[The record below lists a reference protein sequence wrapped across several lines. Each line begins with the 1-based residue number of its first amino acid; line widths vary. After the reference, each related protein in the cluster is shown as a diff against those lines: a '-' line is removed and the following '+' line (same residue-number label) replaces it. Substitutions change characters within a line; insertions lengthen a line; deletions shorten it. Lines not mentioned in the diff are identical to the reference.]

1 MSSRSPP
8 VRLDPAMDTASV
20 PVDSLESIRLR
31 LSQLTHWLNRLQAL
45 VQQPTLPPWHTLHS
59 QFAMVLKQLA
69 SLAHTLD
76 QHADTLRATNA
87 YPLPSFPVVQ
97 ETGLLTTL
105 LRKRVEPEVDEWIKA
120 GAQEGA
126 VIQQASSDTAAGT
139 GTKKRRV
146 PDDVWYFAREVV
158 DNERE
163 SRAWEGIFTGEE
175 LMSNGDG
182 DHKDGRSSSA
192 TILDG
197 GGGGGGGGGR
207 EGDMEVSLEQ
217 VLRYVYQGVDVHE
230 PLRKVVINTS
240 VRGPARK

>member
-1 MSSRSPP
+1 
-8 VRLDPAMDTASV
+8 MDTASV

-69 SLAHTLD
+69 SLSHTLD

-126 VIQQASSDTAAGT
+126 VVRQASSDTAVGP

-163 SRAWEGIFTGEE
+163 SRAWDGIFTGEE
-175 LMSNGDG
+175 LISNSDG
-182 DHKDGRSSSA
+182 DHKDGSSSSSA
-192 TILDG
+192 ILDG
-197 GGGGGGGGGR
+197 GGGGGGR
-207 EGDMEVSLEQ
+207 DGDVEVSLEQ

-230 PLRKVVINTS
+230 PVRKVVINTS

>member
-1 MSSRSPP
+1 
-8 VRLDPAMDTASV
+8 MDTSSV

-69 SLAHTLD
+69 SLSHTLN

-126 VIQQASSDTAAGT
+126 MQQASSNTAAGI
-139 GTKKRRV
+139 GTKKRV
-146 PDDVWYFAREVV
+146 QDDVWYFAREVV

-163 SRAWEGIFTGEE
+163 SRVWDGIFTGEE
-175 LMSNGDG
+175 LISNGDG
-182 DHKDGRSSSA
+182 DHKDGSSSSA
-192 TILDG
+192 AILD
-197 GGGGGGGGGR
+197 GGGGGGGGR

-230 PLRKVVINTS
+230 PVRKVVINTS

>member
-69 SLAHTLD
+69 SLSHTLD

-126 VIQQASSDTAAGT
+126 VVRQASSDTAVGT
-139 GTKKRRV
+139 ATKKRRV

-163 SRAWEGIFTGEE
+163 SRAWDGIFTGEE
-175 LMSNGDG
+175 LISNSDG
-182 DHKDGRSSSA
+182 DHKDGSSSSSA
-192 TILDG
+192 ILDG
-197 GGGGGGGGGR
+197 GGGGGR
-207 EGDMEVSLEQ
+207 DGDMEVSLEQ

-230 PLRKVVINTS
+230 PVRKVVINTS

>member
-1 MSSRSPP
+1 MASRSP
-8 VRLDPAMDTASV
+8 VVKVDPAMDAASV
-20 PVDSLESIRLR
+20 PVESLESIRLR

-45 VQQPTLPPWHTLHS
+45 VQQPTLPPWQTLHS

-69 SLAHTLD
+69 ALSQTLN

-97 ETGLLTTL
+97 ETWLLTTL
-105 LRKRVEPEVDEWIKA
+105 LRKRVEPEVEEWIKA

-126 VIQQASSDTAAGT
+126 VQQQQQPNALDPPGSGT
-139 GTKKRRV
+139 TKPRV
-146 PDDVWYFAREVV
+146 PDDVWNFARDVV

-163 SRAWEGIFTGEE
+163 SRAWDGVFTGEE
-175 LMSNGDG
+175 LMSNNEGDQ
-182 DHKDGRSSSA
+182 KDTS
-192 TILDG
+192 TIG
-197 GGGGGGGGGR
+197 PGR
-207 EGDMEVSLEQ
+207 EGDVEVSLEQ

-230 PLRKVVINTS
+230 PVHKVVVNTS

>member
-1 MSSRSPP
+1 
-8 VRLDPAMDTASV
+8 MDTASV

-69 SLAHTLD
+69 SLSHTLD

-126 VIQQASSDTAAGT
+126 
-139 GTKKRRV
+139 KRRV

-163 SRAWEGIFTGEE
+163 SRAWDGIFTGEE
-175 LMSNGDG
+175 LISNSDG
-182 DHKDGRSSSA
+182 DHKDGSSSSSA
-192 TILDG
+192 ILDG
-197 GGGGGGGGGR
+197 GGGGGGR
-207 EGDMEVSLEQ
+207 DGDVEVSLEQ

-230 PLRKVVINTS
+230 PVRKVVINTS